1 MFRLRTY
8 IAGMASAVALG
19 LGLAA
24 ATPAAATQALTYID
38 FVGTCN
44 DCAGYGLG
52 VLTLQNFTG
61 GAAGV
66 ANFVDFTYTSNLVG
80 VVDITRAQLHDFTAT
95 FGALPGEASVD
106 IQQATQT
113 DPSDGFQ
120 SEWEFETQLPS
131 DVLPQGKWELDFG
144 IPASGGALLPAG
156 GALGVNADNG
166 TAYTYFV
173 ADGPGLPSAPTG
185 VPEPAAWA
193 LMILGFGLTG
203 ASLRRRRLADAIG

>member
-24 ATPAAATQALTYID
+24 ATPAAAADTLTYID
-38 FVGTCN
+38 FVGTCG

-52 VLTLQNFTG
+52 VLTLKNFTG
-61 GAAGV
+61 GAATV
-66 ANFVDFTYTSNLVG
+66 DNFVDFTYASNLVTFD
-80 VVDITRAQLHDFTAT
+80 VTRDQLNAFTAT
-95 FGALPGEASVD
+95 FDQLPGEDSVE
-106 IQQATQT
+106 IVQATQEAT
-113 DPSDGFQ
+113 NS
-120 SEWEFETQLPS
+120 SYEFETKLPFETQ
-131 DVLPQGKWELDFG
+131 PQGLWSVDTI
-144 IPASGGALLPAG
+144 IPGSDGPLKPAG
-156 GALGVNADNG
+156 GAIPVNNDVG

-193 LMILGFGLTG
+193 LMILGFSLTG
-203 ASLRRRRLADAIG
+203 ASLRRRRLADAVG